1 MIHMHV
7 THTYTHTHTRTHT
20 YAHAA
25 LGFVSAMAVGVALLG
40 AQQPALA
47 QDVDDSLTKIAV
59 EVSLCLFTRGMKWA

>member
-1 MIHMHV
+1 
-7 THTYTHTHTRTHT
+7 
-20 YAHAA
+20 
-25 LGFVSAMAVGVALLG
+25 MAVGVALLG